1 MWREIVGL
9 ERALIAIAIALA
21 IFFCRV
27 LDCAAQHQ
35 LPHQIISIIEDMASS
50 GGEEAALELQLRY
63 EEMLAFPLEINM
75 LTRRQMEECGLL
87 SPFQIES
94 ILDYR
99 KEYGDCLLYTSRCV

>member
-21 IFFCRV
+21 IFFCAA
-27 LDCAAQHQ
+27 LPCAAQPQ
-35 LPHQIISIIEDMASS
+35 LPHQIVSIIEDMASS
-50 GGEEAALELQLRY
+50 DGEEAALELQLRY

-87 SPFQIES
+87 TPFQIES
-94 ILDYR
+94 
-99 KEYGDCLLYTSRCV
+99 CLLYTSRCV